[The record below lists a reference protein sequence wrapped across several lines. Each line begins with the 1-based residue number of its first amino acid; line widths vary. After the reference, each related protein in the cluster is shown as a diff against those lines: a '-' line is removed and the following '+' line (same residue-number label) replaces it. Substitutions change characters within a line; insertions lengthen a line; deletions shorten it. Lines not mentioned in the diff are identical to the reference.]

1 MRSNYKKLGQFIKD
15 VSVKNKAL
23 EVELLLGVSIT
34 KRFIPSIANTVGTD
48 MSKYKI
54 VKQHQFAYG
63 PVTSRNGEKISV
75 ALLEE
80 DKCIVS
86 TSYTVF
92 EIVDTEQLDPEYL
105 MMWFRRSEFDRY
117 ARYMSHGTVRELF
130 GWQEMCD
137 VELPVPSIE
146 KQREIVREYN
156 VVNDRIS
163 LNEQLTQKL
172 EESAQ
177 AIYKQWF
184 VDFEFPISKKY
195 AQSIGNPELEGKSYK
210 SSGGKFEYNDEAGK
224 ELPLGWSFSPLNI
237 FVESFTGGDWGKD
250 TPQGNY
256 QCAVQCIRGTDI
268 PRARV
273 GSLSL
278 TPLRYILKKNIENRV
293 LNEGEL
299 IIEISGGSPVQATGR
314 PFLVNKYIVSSAK
327 YDLICSNFCK
337 TIKLTRKI
345 YSEYFYRHLMYLYAQ
360 GRMFIYENSTTGVK
374 NFNIDSFLLLEE
386 TIIPDGDSLDSFNV
400 LMDVISKNT
409 YLFGKELEYLKNNEN
424 ILISEF
430 FFKVREH

>member
-1 MRSNYKKLGQFIKD
+1 MRSNYKKLGQFIQD

-80 DKCIVS
+80 EKCIVS

-92 EIVDTEQLDPEYL
+92 EVVDTEQLDPEYL

-172 EESAQ
+172 EDTAQ

-184 VDFEFPISKKY
+184 VDFEFPISTEY
-195 AQSIGNPELEGKSYK
+195 AESIGKPELEGKTYK
-210 SSGGKFEYNDEAGK
+210 SFGGEMTYCEELESEIPNTWSAKRLGELCAVLDSKRKPLSGEQRQKMQGRYPYYGAMSIVDYVNDYLFDGTYVLFSEDGANVVDEQGYPALQFIWGKFWVNNHAHILQGKNSITNEYLYLA
-224 ELPLGWSFSPLNI
+224 
-237 FVESFTGGDWGKD
+237 
-250 TPQGNY
+250 
-256 QCAVQCIRGTDI
+256 
-268 PRARV
+268 
-273 GSLSL
+273 
-278 TPLRYILKKNIENRV
+278 LKKTQFGHLV
-293 LNEGEL
+293 
-299 IIEISGGSPVQATGR
+299 TGAAQ
-314 PFLVNKYIVSSAK
+314 P
-327 YDLICSNFCK
+327 
-337 TIKLTRKI
+337 KI
-345 YSEYFYRHLMYLYAQ
+345 NQKNMIGVHLCH
-360 GRMFIYENSTTGVK
+360 
-374 NFNIDSFLLLEE
+374 
-386 TIIPDGDSLDSFNV
+386 PSLDTLELFKPLSS
-400 LMDVISKNT
+400 VIFEKIKVT
-409 YLFGKELEYLKNNEN
+409 YELTNLLKKLKE
-424 ILISEF
+424 ILLC
-430 FFKVREH
+430 KVC